1 MKMMLWSSKTRTLG
15 ADGLH
20 GVPVIGLVMFV
31 CWNDQKSRYERPLH
45 GSIIEFAMDKAQ
57 KYKYHAST

>member
-1 MKMMLWSSKTRTLG
+1 MKMMLWSSEARTSG
-15 ADGLH
+15 A
-20 GVPVIGLVMFV
+20 V